1 MAQSQYFKVVH
12 VLKTGE
18 IEPVPHQWEVNGT
31 LYWPQNV
38 HLVRKFQSKV
48 DSVPDKRTWKT
59 YSCSVKETNIPL
71 FMYAS
76 ASCQKF
82 IDAGTTA
89 TEDEDDEAPPPKIK
103 KFKTSQYR
111 SPSQDNILAAITDLV
126 LRLDRVEQIIQKDV
140 SDVVSLGEDFQLF
153 PIRETKYVFKL
164 EKDLNNEDFKK
175 KIFSH
180 FGRIIGTSTPWKTA
194 CYKLCN
200 IIFTKEV
207 LTCFSWTG
215 MSRRNNKESFKN
227 LKNTLDIFY
236 RAVYKA
242 DNTFSY
248 SQRDAFFRD
257 GILKHSNTRL
267 KQSQKLKQRN
277 GKGVEKEREEEE
289 KTEEEEENEN
299 EEMQDYREA
308 SDEIE
313 EELKLEY
320 GEEEKQMMEQ
330 EREEMVEHEREIIF
344 EYEEIE
350 DSDKEEDIKILR
362 QNCHSVDNYW

>member
-1 MAQSQYFKVVH
+1 M
-12 VLKTGE
+12 
-18 IEPVPHQWEVNGT
+18 
-31 LYWPQNV
+31 
-38 HLVRKFQSKV
+38 
-48 DSVPDKRTWKT
+48 
-59 YSCSVKETNIPL
+59 SCNDCFFL
-71 FMYAS
+71 FL
-76 ASCQKF
+76 
-82 IDAGTTA
+82 G
-89 TEDEDDEAPPPKIK
+89 
-103 KFKTSQYR
+103 
-111 SPSQDNILAAITDLV
+111 QDNILAAITDLV

-215 MSRRNNKESFKN
+215 MSRNNNKEAFKN

-277 GKGVEKEREEEE
+277 GKGVEKEREEGG
-289 KTEEEEENEN
+289 KTGEEEEENEN

-308 SDEIE
+308 PDEIE
-313 EELKLEY
+313 EELKLEN

-330 EREEMVEHEREIIF
+330 EREEMMEQEREIIF
-344 EYEEIE
+344 EYEEVE
-350 DSDKEEDIKILR
+350 DSDKEDIKILM
-362 QNCHSVDNYW
+362 QNCRSVDNYW